1 MSKHLPYRLNLTYK
15 AIFAATLGLSTLSA
29 SALTLGQPN
38 VTSVQHEPLSATI
51 EVSGVDANNFN
62 ASLAN
67 ASIYQQMG
75 LSQTG
80 NIQVT
85 FIKTSDTS
93 GRIVL
98 SSNTPV
104 STPFTDI
111 VLNLDNNG
119 EQRIEPQTLLMP
131 ISNRNRIEEVA
142 PSESPVVAQEQNVD
156 LPVVDVIELE
166 PTSEILEV
174 HTIAPP
180 PLFDNEST
188 EQDLQAQ
195 DLSATNTNPYEKTNN
210 SRVIDQQERV
220 ISTLTPEG
228 TNTQLNIL
236 TEQITRR
243 IVSPEELTAKNSV
256 TGFNAQTSEPPLEAF
271 STPKQDQGAG
281 TYVVQSGDN
290 LWSIANQIAKAN
302 NMHVNEVMTAL
313 HQQNPQA
320 FNNGK
325 INQLK
330 ANSTLVIPNYKVIPS
345 QKAIQDAISTRK
357 HSSSDARSSSNT
369 RASSSKPQRST
380 RTTNK
385 PLPRPQMTLVAP
397 SQNGQATGG
406 GQNRTASAGNGNDE
420 LVGTL
425 KTTRA
430 QTAQNARRVNGLNQ
444 ELSSATQKLQLQNQ
458 KLAELEARLK
468 ALREQ

>member
-29 SALTLGQPN
+29 FALTLGQPN

-51 EVSGVDANNFN
+51 DVSGVDANNFN

-75 LSQTG
+75 LNQSD

-98 SSNTPV
+98 TSNAPI
-104 STPFTDI
+104 STPFADI
-111 VLNLDNNG
+111 VLNLNDNG

-131 ISNRNRIEEVA
+131 LSQRSRIEMTADEM
-142 PSESPVVAQEQNVD
+142 PIVAQNQSVD

-166 PTSEILEV
+166 PTSEALEV
-174 HTIAPP
+174 QSVAPP
-180 PLFDNEST
+180 PLFDDEEQNSDTST
-188 EQDLQAQ
+188 I
-195 DLSATNTNPYEKTNN
+195 NTTTQETPANKA
-210 SRVIDQQERV
+210 RVIDEQTRV
-220 ISTLTPEG
+220 ISSITPEG

-236 TEQITRR
+236 TEQIVRR
-243 IVSPEELTAKNSV
+243 IVSPEELAAKNTTDS
-256 TGFNAQTSEPPLEAF
+256 TTELSEPPLDT
-271 STPKQDQGAG
+271 TPANTEQSQGTG

-290 LWSIANQIAKAN
+290 LWNIANQIAKAN
-302 NMHVNEVMTAL
+302 NMSVNEVMTAL
-313 HQQNPQA
+313 HKQNPQA
-320 FNNGK
+320 FHNGK
-325 INQLK
+325 INQLR
-330 ANSTLVIPNYKVIPS
+330 ANSTLVIPNYRVVPS
-345 QKAIQDAISTRK
+345 QKAIQEAISTRK
-357 HSSSDARSSSNT
+357 HTSSETRAGTNT
-369 RASSSKPQRST
+369 RTSTKPQRST
-380 RTTNK
+380 RVTNQ

-397 SQNGQATGG
+397 SQNGQGSGSSQSKGT
-406 GQNRTASAGNGNDE
+406 TSGNGGNE

-425 KTTRA
+425 RATRA

>member
-29 SALTLGQPN
+29 FALTLGQPN

-51 EVSGVDANNFN
+51 DVSGVDANNFN

-67 ASIYQQMG
+67 TSIYQQMG
-75 LSQTG
+75 LSQND
-80 NIQVT
+80 NIQVK

-98 SSNTPV
+98 TSSSPI

-111 VLNLDNNG
+111 VLNLNDNG

-131 ISNRNRIEEVA
+131 LSQRSRIEMTADEM
-142 PSESPVVAQEQNVD
+142 PVVAQDQSVD

-166 PTSEILEV
+166 PTSEVLEV
-174 HTIAPP
+174 QSVAPP
-180 PLFDNEST
+180 PLFDDE
-188 EQDLQAQ
+188 EQN
-195 DLSATNTNPYEKTNN
+195 SSTNTINTVTQETPVNKA
-210 SRVIDQQERV
+210 RVIDEQTRV
-220 ISTLTPEG
+220 ISSITPEG

-236 TEQITRR
+236 TEQIVRR
-243 IVSPEELTAKNSV
+243 IVSPEELAANNTTNFGAEL
-256 TGFNAQTSEPPLEAF
+256 SEPPPDT
-271 STPKQDQGAG
+271 TPANTEQNQGAG

-302 NMHVNEVMTAL
+302 NMSVNEVMTAL
-313 HQQNPQA
+313 HKQNPQA
-320 FNNGK
+320 FHNGK
-325 INQLK
+325 INQLR
-330 ANSTLVIPNYKVIPS
+330 ANSTLVIPNYRVVPS
-345 QKAIQDAISTRK
+345 QKAIQEAISTRK
-357 HSSSDARSSSNT
+357 HTSSETRASTNT
-369 RASSSKPQRST
+369 RASTKPQRST
-380 RTTNK
+380 RVTNQ

-397 SQNGQATGG
+397 SQNGQGSGSSQSKGAT
-406 GQNRTASAGNGNDE
+406 SGNGGNE

-425 KTTRA
+425 RATRA